1 MIYTIEKADLV
12 STQLRKFT
20 TAYAHHLVG
29 QYANIDFWLQE
40 VIASQ
45 KTIDTYKHRFNQLRD
60 AQKEWVEK
68 HDVREAD
75 YCPICRGKCELSDKN
90 LLRPAPPIRT
100 SSKTLDITR
109 RELVN
114 AAYYFLI
121 RCYSVGLLD
130 DHDLKKKCDLIG
142 TSIDPND
149 LEK

>member
-20 TAYAHHLVG
+20 TAYSHHLVG

-40 VIASQ
+40 VIAAQ
-45 KTIDTYKHRFNQLRD
+45 KTIDAYKYRFNHIRD

-68 HDVREAD
+68 HDVRVPN
-75 YCPICRGKCELSDKN
+75 YCSICKGECELSDGN
-90 LLRPAPPIRT
+90 LSLPSPPRRT
-100 SSKTLDITR
+100 SSKTLDISR
-109 RELVN
+109 RALVD

-121 RCYSVGLLD
+121 RCYRMGLLD
-130 DHDLKKKCDLIG
+130 DHELKQKCDLIG